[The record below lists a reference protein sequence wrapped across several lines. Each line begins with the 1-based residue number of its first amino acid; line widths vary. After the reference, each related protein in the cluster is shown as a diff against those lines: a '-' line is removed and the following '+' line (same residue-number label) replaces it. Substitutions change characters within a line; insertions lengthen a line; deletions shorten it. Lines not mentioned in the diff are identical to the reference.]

1 MSLTR
6 WDPFRE
12 MMTLREAMD
21 NLFEESFVR
30 PSRSIR
36 TDGGSSFGTL
46 SLDMYETEDDVMVE
60 APLPGFA
67 PEEVDIELQNNVL
80 TIKAEHSE
88 EKEREDATYHI
99 REQRFGRFYRQIA
112 LPTDI
117 NADEAEAVFE
127 DGILK
132 LQLPKAEV
140 AKPKKITAKTK

>member
-30 PSRSIR
+30 PGRLTR
-36 TDGGSSFGTL
+36 TDGGSTVASL
-46 SLDMYETEDDVMVE
+46 SLDMYETDDDVMVE

-67 PEEVDIELQNNVL
+67 PEEVDIEVQNNVL

-88 EKEREDATYHI
+88 EEEREDATYHI
-99 REQRFGRFYRQIA
+99 REQRYGRFYRKVA
-112 LPTDI
+112 LPTDV
-117 NADEAEAVFE
+117 NTEKAEAVFE

-132 LQLPKAEV
+132 LRLPKAEIV
-140 AKPKKITAKTK
+140 KPKKITATTK